1 MAQPHYI
8 QKTLKMKHEVTR
20 IFDDLDN
27 WLDYCRFNL
36 IKFDQKDLYRS
47 PEYRK
52 FQQEQEYLE
61 RKARRE
67 REGKPEPVRQRENRA
82 DFNRGGN
89 NNRFQ
94 Q

>member
-1 MAQPHYI
+1 MAQPKHI
-8 QKTLKMKHEVTR
+8 QKTLFMKPEVDR
-20 IFDDLDN
+20 IFNDLDR

-47 PEYRK
+47 PDYRK

-67 REGKPEPVRQRENRA
+67 SRARQEVN
-82 DFNRGGN
+82 
-89 NNRFQ
+89 
-94 Q
+94 